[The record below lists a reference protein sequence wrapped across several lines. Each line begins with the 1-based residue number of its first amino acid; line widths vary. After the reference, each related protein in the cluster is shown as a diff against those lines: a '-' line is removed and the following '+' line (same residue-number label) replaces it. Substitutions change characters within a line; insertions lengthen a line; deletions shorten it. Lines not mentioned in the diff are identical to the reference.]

1 MSSTKRTEKLIGKV
15 RQETAWL
22 IESKWVFMWS
32 SQRIWHLKYEY
43 IFAGNGKRSILSCAV
58 RHRISGENTISTDP
72 PCFESRSARCGPQHT
87 IQQCCCCC
95 CCCCGLRLVYNI
107 QSVVVVA
114 VVAVYNIR
122 SVAGVA
128 VLLLLLNVVEDVNQL
143 SNKANNN
150 SRLGRTL

>member
-1 MSSTKRTEKLIGKV
+1 MGIEIDNKEGKG
-15 RQETAWL
+15 
-22 IESKWVFMWS
+22 S
-32 SQRIWHLKYEY
+32 
-43 IFAGNGKRSILSCAV
+43 SILMKTL
-58 RHRISGENTISTDP
+58 IIGEYTILTDL

-107 QSVVVVA
+107 RSVVVVA